1 MRENGDPELIFFNLE
16 GGSFISASD
25 ALRERFSGLVQ
36 GEEAVLHECSSTV
49 SLRIE
54 VSVVY
59 DLLCTTLQ
67 VHV

>member
-36 GEEAVLHECSSTV
+36 GEEAVLRECSSTV

-59 DLLCTTLQ
+59 DLTLQ